1 MDDIREWISD
11 NLRYILLGVAL
22 IVVIILAV
30 TGIRAISHLGKG
42 GSSSPKTE
50 TETETSA
57 STDTIV
63 DGDAAST
70 STLIQN
76 DADVLTV
83 MTSYYAAKTNKDLE
97 TLKKLDPS
105 IDETEE
111 KANLDSS
118 YVESYSNIKTYSK
131 QGPTEDSCVVYVCY
145 DGKVQNI
152 DTLVPSLTQFYL
164 KKDAEGS
171 YVITDPTGDQAAES
185 FIEETRKS
193 TEVQNLIDTVNK
205 QCEDAKNSDPVLKE
219 FMSKYGN
226 SQDGE
231 AETETEAQ
239 SEEPTEMIAND
250 SCNVRSEP
258 NTESDDNV
266 IGGLYM
272 GDTVTKIGETDDG
285 WTEIDYNGQ
294 EAYVKSEFLS
304 AADGS
309 DLSDTS
315 DNSENTEANAD
326 AEEDY
331 FSPDYNAEAVPETE
345 AAAEGSGEAA

>member
-70 STLIQN
+70 STLVQN

-105 IDETEE
+105 IDDTEE

-258 NTESDDNV
+258 STESDDNV
-266 IGGLYM
+266 IGGLYE
-272 GDTVTKIGETDDG
+272 GYTVTKIGETDDG

-294 EAYVKSEFLS
+294 NAYVKSEFLS
-304 AADGS
+304 SVDGS
-309 DLSDTS
+309 DSADTS
-315 DNSENTEANAD
+315 DNNADANAD
-326 AEEDY
+326 TEADY

-345 AAAEGSGEAA
+345 AAADGSGEAA

>member
-1 MDDIREWISD
+1 M
-11 NLRYILLGVAL
+11 
-22 IVVIILAV
+22 
-30 TGIRAISHLGKG
+30 
-42 GSSSPKTE
+42 
-50 TETETSA
+50 
-57 STDTIV
+57 
-63 DGDAAST
+63 
-70 STLIQN
+70 QN

-83 MTSYYAAKTNKDLE
+83 MTSYYTAKTNKDLE

-105 IDETEE
+105 LDETEE

-131 QGPTEDSCVVYVCY
+131 QGPADDSCVVYVCY

-164 KKDAEGS
+164 KKGADGS

-205 QCEDAKNSDPVLKE
+205 ACEDAKNSDPVLKE

-239 SEEPTEMIAND
+239 SEEPAEMVAND

-258 NTESDDNV
+258 STESDDNV
-266 IGGLYM
+266 IGGLTI
-272 GDTVTKIGETDDG
+272 GDSVTKLGETDDG
-285 WTEIDYNGQ
+285 WTEIDFYGQ
-294 EAYVKSEFLS
+294 NAYVKSEFLS
-304 AADGS
+304 S
-309 DLSDTS
+309 
-315 DNSENTEANAD
+315 AD
-326 AEEDY
+326 ATDSTDASDQSDEADY
-331 FSPDYNAEAVPETE
+331 FSPDYNADATPETE
-345 AAAEGSGEAA
+345 AEA

>member
-30 TGIRAISHLGKG
+30 TGIKAISHLGKG
-42 GSSSPKTE
+42 GSSSPK

-70 STLIQN
+70 STLVQN

-258 NTESDDNV
+258 STESDDNV

-294 EAYVKSEFLS
+294 NAYVKSEFLS
-304 AADGS
+304 SADSS
-309 DLSDTS
+309 DSADTS
-315 DNSENTEANAD
+315 DNNTDTEA
-326 AEEDY
+326 DY

-345 AAAEGSGEAA
+345 AAADGSGEAA

>member
-22 IVVIILAV
+22 ILVIILAV

-42 GSSSPKTE
+42 SSSAKNE

-63 DGDAAST
+63 DSTAST
-70 STLIQN
+70 GTLVQN

-83 MTSYYAAKTNKDLE
+83 MTSYYTAKTNKDLE

-105 IDETEE
+105 LDETEE

-152 DTLVPSLTQFYL
+152 DTLVPSLAQFYL
-164 KKDAEGS
+164 KKDADGN

-185 FIEETRKS
+185 FIEETKSS
-193 TEVQNLIDTVNK
+193 TEVQNLLDTVSK

-239 SEEPTEMIAND
+239 SEEPTEMVAND

-258 NTESDDNV
+258 NTDSDENI
-266 IGGLYM
+266 IGGLTI
-272 GDTVTKIGETDDG
+272 GDTVTKLSETDDG
-285 WTEIDYNGQ
+285 WAEIDFYGQ
-294 EAYVKSEFLS
+294 NAYVKSEFLS
-304 AADGS
+304 SAEDAG
-309 DLSDTS
+309 TS
-315 DNSENTEANAD
+315 DESDAAAQSDEA
-326 AEEDY
+326 DY
-331 FSPDYNAEAVPETE
+331 FSPDYNADATPETE
-345 AAAEGSGEAA
+345 AAA

>member
-22 IVVIILAV
+22 ILVIILAV

-42 GSSSPKTE
+42 SSSAKNE

-63 DGDAAST
+63 DGAAST
-70 STLIQN
+70 GTLVQN

-83 MTSYYAAKTNKDLE
+83 MTSYYTAKTNKDLD

-105 IDETEE
+105 LDETEE

-131 QGPTEDSCVVYVCY
+131 QGPTDDSCVVYVCY

-164 KKDAEGS
+164 KKDADGS
-171 YVITDPTGDQAAES
+171 YVITDPTGDQAAEN

-193 TEVQNLIDTVNK
+193 TDVQNLIDTVNK

-239 SEEPTEMIAND
+239 SEGPTEMVAND
-250 SCNVRSEP
+250 SCNVRTEP
-258 NTESDDNV
+258 STDSDDNV
-266 IGGLYM
+266 IGGLAV
-272 GDTVTKIGETDDG
+272 GDTVTKISETDDG
-285 WTEIDYNGQ
+285 WTEIDFYGQ
-294 EAYVKSEFLS
+294 NAYVKSEFLS
-304 AADGS
+304 SADAAEE
-309 DLSDTS
+309 T
-315 DNSENTEANAD
+315 TEATTDESNA
-326 AEEDY
+326 ADY
-331 FSPDYNAEAVPETE
+331 FSPDYNAEATPETE
-345 AAAEGSGEAA
+345 AAA

>member
-105 IDETEE
+105 IDDTEE

-239 SEEPTEMIAND
+239 
-250 SCNVRSEP
+250 
-258 NTESDDNV
+258 
-266 IGGLYM
+266 
-272 GDTVTKIGETDDG
+272 
-285 WTEIDYNGQ
+285 
-294 EAYVKSEFLS
+294 
-304 AADGS
+304 
-309 DLSDTS
+309 
-315 DNSENTEANAD
+315 
-326 AEEDY
+326 
-331 FSPDYNAEAVPETE
+331 
-345 AAAEGSGEAA
+345 

>member
-22 IVVIILAV
+22 ILVIILAV

-42 GSSSPKTE
+42 SSSTKSE
-50 TETETSA
+50 TESETSA

-63 DGDAAST
+63 DGSAS
-70 STLIQN
+70 SGTLVQN

-83 MTSYYAAKTNKDLE
+83 MTSYYTAKTNKDLE

-105 IDETEE
+105 LDETEE

-131 QGPTEDSCVVYVCY
+131 QGPADDSCVVYVCY

-164 KKDAEGS
+164 KKGADGS

-185 FIEETRKS
+185 FIEETRTS

-231 AETETEAQ
+231 TEAETETEGSA
-239 SEEPTEMIAND
+239 EMVAND

-258 NTESDDNV
+258 STESDENV
-266 IGGLYM
+266 IGGLVA
-272 GDTVTKIGETDDG
+272 GDTVTKLGETDDG
-285 WTEIDYNGQ
+285 WTEIDFYGQ
-294 EAYVKSEFLS
+294 NAYVKSEFLS
-304 AADGS
+304 SADDTSATEAAEGS
-309 DLSDTS
+309 D
-315 DNSENTEANAD
+315 D
-326 AEEDY
+326 ADY
-331 FSPDYNAEAVPETE
+331 FSPDYTGEDSVPETE
-345 AAAEGSGEAA
+345 AADGSGEAA

>member
-11 NLRYILLGVAL
+11 NLRYILLGIAL
-22 IVVIILAV
+22 IAVIIIAV
-30 TGIRAISHLGKG
+30 TGIRAISNLGKG
-42 GSSSPKTE
+42 SSSGKTE
-50 TETETSA
+50 TEAETSA

-63 DGDAAST
+63 DGGTADSA
-70 STLIQN
+70 LVQN
-76 DADVLTV
+76 DADVLKV

-145 DGKVQNI
+145 DGKVKDI
-152 DTLVPSLTQFYL
+152 ETLVPSLTQFYL
-164 KKDAEGS
+164 KKDADGS
-171 YVITDPTGDQAAES
+171 YIITDPTGDQAAES

-193 TEVQNLIDTVNK
+193 TEVQNLIDTVNQ
-205 QCEDAKNSDPVLKE
+205 QCEDAKNSNNVLKQ
-219 FMSKYGN
+219 FMDKYGN
-226 SQDGE
+226 SQNG
-231 AETETEAQ
+231 ETEASTEAQ

-266 IGGLYM
+266 IGGLFM
-272 GDTVTKIGETDDG
+272 GDSVTKIGETDDG
-285 WTEIDYNGQ
+285 WTEIEYNGQ
-294 EAYVKSEFLS
+294 NAYVKSEFLS
-304 AADGS
+304 SPDEA
-309 DLSDTS
+309 DTS
-315 DNSENTEANAD
+315 DNAD
-326 AEEDY
+326 AEEQGDADSAEASDQGEEADY
-331 FSPDYNAEAVPETE
+331 FSPDYNAD
-345 AAAEGSGEAA
+345 AA

>member
-22 IVVIILAV
+22 IVIIVLAV

-42 GSSSPKTE
+42 GSSSEKSGNG
-50 TETETSA
+50 TETSA
-57 STDTIV
+57 GTDTMV
-63 DGDAAST
+63 DGDTAST
-70 STLIQN
+70 SALVQN
-76 DADVLTV
+76 DADVLKV
-83 MTSYYAAKTNKDLE
+83 MTSYYTAKTNKDLE

-105 IDETEE
+105 IDEAEE

-118 YVESYSNIKTYSK
+118 YVESYSNIKTYSR

-145 DGKVQNI
+145 DGKVKDI

-164 KKDAEGS
+164 KKDADGN
-171 YVITDPTGDQAAES
+171 YIITDPAGDSAAES
-185 FIEETRKS
+185 FIEETGKS
-193 TEVQNLIDTVNK
+193 AEVQTLIETVNK

-239 SEEPTEMIAND
+239 SEEPSEMLAND

-258 NTESDDNV
+258 NTETDDNI
-266 IGGLYM
+266 IGGLYV

-294 EAYVKSEFLS
+294 NAYVKSEFLS
-304 AADGS
+304 SADSSESSGS
-309 DLSDTS
+309 S
-315 DNSENTEANAD
+315 DNSED
-326 AEEDY
+326 AAGETDND
-331 FSPDYNAEAVPETE
+331 SSDYNADTAPETE
-345 AAAEGSGEAA
+345 AAADGAGEAA

>member
-22 IVVIILAV
+22 ILVIILAV

-42 GSSSPKTE
+42 SSSTKSE
-50 TETETSA
+50 TESETSA

-63 DGDAAST
+63 DGSASAG
-70 STLIQN
+70 TLVQN

-83 MTSYYAAKTNKDLE
+83 MTSYYTAKTNKDLE

-105 IDETEE
+105 LDETEE

-131 QGPTEDSCVVYVCY
+131 QGPADDSCVVYVCY

-164 KKDAEGS
+164 KKGADGS

-205 QCEDAKNSDPVLKE
+205 ACEDAKNSDPVLKE

-239 SEEPTEMIAND
+239 SEEPTEMVAND

-258 NTESDDNV
+258 STESDDNV
-266 IGGLYM
+266 IGGLTI
-272 GDTVTKIGETDDG
+272 GDSVTKLGETDDG
-285 WTEIDYNGQ
+285 WTEIDFYGQ
-294 EAYVKSEFLS
+294 NAYVKSEFLS
-304 AADGS
+304 S
-309 DLSDTS
+309 
-315 DNSENTEANAD
+315 AD
-326 AEEDY
+326 ATDSTDSTDASGQSDEADY
-331 FSPDYNAEAVPETE
+331 FSPDYNADATPETE
-345 AAAEGSGEAA
+345 AAA

>member
-1 MDDIREWISD
+1 MDNIREWISD

-22 IVVIILAV
+22 IVIILLAV
-30 TGIRAISHLGKG
+30 TGIRAISNLGKG
-42 GSSSPKTE
+42 GSSGKTE
-50 TETETSA
+50 TEAETSA

-63 DGDAAST
+63 DGSAAASA
-70 STLIQN
+70 LVQN

-105 IDETEE
+105 IDEAEE

-131 QGPTEDSCVVYVCY
+131 QGPTEGSCVVYVCY

-164 KKDAEGS
+164 KKDADGN
-171 YVITDPTGDQAAES
+171 YIITDPTGDQAAES
-185 FIEETRKS
+185 FIEETRTS

-231 AETETEAQ
+231 TEAETETEGSA
-239 SEEPTEMIAND
+239 EMVAND

-258 NTESDDNV
+258 STESDENV
-266 IGGLYM
+266 IGGLVA
-272 GDTVTKIGETDDG
+272 GDTVTKLGETDDG
-285 WTEIDYNGQ
+285 WTEIDFYGQ
-294 EAYVKSEFLS
+294 NAYVKSEFLS
-304 AADGS
+304 SADDTSVTEAAEGS
-309 DLSDTS
+309 D
-315 DNSENTEANAD
+315 D
-326 AEEDY
+326 ADY
-331 FSPDYNAEAVPETE
+331 FSPDYTGEDSVPETE
-345 AAAEGSGEAA
+345 AVDGSGEAA

>member
-1 MDDIREWISD
+1 M
-11 NLRYILLGVAL
+11 
-22 IVVIILAV
+22 
-30 TGIRAISHLGKG
+30 
-42 GSSSPKTE
+42 
-50 TETETSA
+50 
-57 STDTIV
+57 
-63 DGDAAST
+63 
-70 STLIQN
+70 
-76 DADVLTV
+76 
-83 MTSYYAAKTNKDLE
+83 
-97 TLKKLDPS
+97 
-105 IDETEE
+105 
-111 KANLDSS
+111 DSS

-258 NTESDDNV
+258 STESDDNV

-294 EAYVKSEFLS
+294 NAYVKSEFLS
-304 AADGS
+304 SADGS
-309 DLSDTS
+309 DSVDTS
-315 DNSENTEANAD
+315 DDNADANAD
-326 AEEDY
+326 TEADY

-345 AAAEGSGEAA
+345 AAADGSGEAA

>member
-22 IVVIILAV
+22 ILVIILAV

-42 GSSSPKTE
+42 SGTTKTE
-50 TETETSA
+50 TESETA
-57 STDTIV
+57 AGTDTIV
-63 DGDAAST
+63 DGAAST
-70 STLIQN
+70 GTLVQN

-83 MTSYYAAKTNKDLE
+83 MTSYYTAKTNKDLE

-105 IDETEE
+105 LDETEE

-118 YVESYSNIKTYSK
+118 YVESYSNIKTYSRK
-131 QGPTEDSCVVYVCY
+131 GPTDDSCVVYVCY

-193 TEVQNLIDTVNK
+193 TEVQELIDTVNK

-226 SQDGE
+226 SQDEE
-231 AETETEAQ
+231 AESETEAQ
-239 SEEPTEMIAND
+239 SEEPTEMVAND

-258 NTESDDNV
+258 STESDDNV
-266 IGGLYM
+266 IGGLTI
-272 GDTVTKIGETDDG
+272 GDSVTKIGETDDG
-285 WTEIDYNGQ
+285 WTEIDFYGQ
-294 EAYVKSEFLS
+294 NAYVKSEFLS
-304 AADGS
+304 STDDTDSAESS
-309 DLSDTS
+309 DSEQSD
-315 DNSENTEANAD
+315 EA
-326 AEEDY
+326 DY
-331 FSPDYNAEAVPETE
+331 FSPDYNADATPETE
-345 AAAEGSGEAA
+345 AAA

>member
-11 NLRYILLGVAL
+11 NLRYILLGLAL

-30 TGIRAISHLGKG
+30 TGIRAITHLGK

-50 TETETSA
+50 TETEEATG
-57 STDTIV
+57 TDTIV
-63 DGDAAST
+63 DGAASA
-70 STLIQN
+70 LVQN

-83 MTSYYAAKTNKDLE
+83 MTSYYTAKTNKDLE

-164 KKDAEGS
+164 KKDADGN

-185 FIEETRKS
+185 FIEETRTS
-193 TEVQNLIDTVNK
+193 TEVQNLIDTVNQ

-231 AETETEAQ
+231 TEAETETEGSA
-239 SEEPTEMIAND
+239 EMVAND
-250 SCNVRSEP
+250 SCNVRTEP
-258 NTESDDNV
+258 STDSDENI
-266 IGGLYM
+266 IGGLVA
-272 GDTVTKIGETDDG
+272 GDTVTRISETDDG
-285 WTEIDYNGQ
+285 WTEIDFYGQ
-294 EAYVKSEFLS
+294 NAYVKSEFLS
-304 AADGS
+304 AADDAS
-309 DLSDTS
+309 TS
-315 DNSENTEANAD
+315 DETED
-326 AEEDY
+326 TTEESTEDY
-331 FSPDYNAEAVPETE
+331 FSPDYSADTVPETE
-345 AAAEGSGEAA
+345 AAA